1 MDKEFLIN
9 LLKLTIG
16 IVFLV
21 KGADIFISGAL
32 GIAKRIGIP
41 DFVIG
46 LTLIAFGTSL
56 PELMVNIKA
65 SLEGA
70 TEMTLGNVVG
80 SNIANILL
88 ILGIAGII
96 RPLSIHKTFVKK
108 EIPLNFLSILV
119 LFAMIGD
126 KFLDGTAKA
135 FVSRS
140 EGLVLITTFIG
151 YLYFLAAFMEKEE
164 VSDEELKMGYLKG
177 SAYVLVGLAGLIL
190 GSRWSVE
197 GGIGMAL
204 ILGVSQA
211 LIGLFL
217 IAVGTSLPEL
227 ITSAVAAY
235 RGNSDIALGNVAG
248 SNIFNISLVL
258 GTSSLINPIVVPD
271 RILKD
276 IILLAIATTILLIS
290 NYTGRKYTVSR
301 LEATIFLTVY
311 IFYALYSWYFEL
323 NY

>member
-1 MDKEFLIN
+1 MDKEFLIS

-21 KGADIFISGAL
+21 KGADIFIAGAS
-32 GIAKRIGIP
+32 GIAKRMGIP

-96 RPLSIHKTFVKK
+96 RPLSIHRTFVKK

-126 KFLDGTAKA
+126 RFLDGTAEA
-135 FVSRS
+135 LVSRS

-164 VSDEELKMGYLKG
+164 INEEELKMGYLKG
-177 SAYVLVGLAGLIL
+177 FAYVILGLAGLIL

-204 ILGVSQA
+204 VLGVSQA

-276 IILLAIATTILLIS
+276 IILLVIATTILLIS

>member
-32 GIAKRIGIP
+32 GIARRIGVP

-126 KFLDGTAKA
+126 RFLDGTAKA
-135 FVSRS
+135 LVSRS

-164 VSDEELKMGYLKG
+164 ANDEELKMGYLKG
-177 SAYVLVGLAGLIL
+177 FAYVILGLAGLIL

-204 ILGVSQA
+204 VLGVSQA

-276 IILLAIATTILLIS
+276 VILLVIATTILLIS

>member
-9 LLKLTIG
+9 LLKLIAG

-32 GIAKRIGIP
+32 GIARRIGVP

-70 TEMTLGNVVG
+70 TEITLGNVVG

-126 KFLDGTAKA
+126 RFLDGTAKA
-135 FVSRS
+135 LVSRS

-164 VSDEELKMGYLKG
+164 ANDEELKMGYLKG
-177 SAYVLVGLAGLIL
+177 FAYVILGLAGLIL

-204 ILGVSQA
+204 VLGVSQA

-271 RILKD
+271 RIFKD
-276 IILLAIATTILLIS
+276 IILLVIATTILLIS
-290 NYTGRKYTVSR
+290 NYTGKKYTVSR

-311 IFYALYSWYFEL
+311 IFYALYSWYLEL

>member
-1 MDKEFLIN
+1 MDKELLIY
-9 LLKLTIG
+9 LLKLTAG

-32 GIAKRIGIP
+32 GIAKRLGIP

-126 KFLDGTAKA
+126 RFLDGTAKA

-164 VSDEELKMGYLKG
+164 INDEELKMGYIKG
-177 SAYVLVGLAGLIL
+177 SAYVIIGLVGLIL

-204 ILGVSQA
+204 VLGVSQA

-276 IILLAIATTILLIS
+276 IILLVIATTILLIS

-323 NY
+323 N

>member
-9 LLKLTIG
+9 LLKLIAG

-32 GIAKRIGIP
+32 GIARRIGVP

-70 TEMTLGNVVG
+70 TEITLGNVVG

-96 RPLSIHKTFVKK
+96 RPLSIHRTFVKK

-126 KFLDGTAKA
+126 RFLDGTAEA
-135 FVSRS
+135 LVSRS

-164 VSDEELKMGYLKG
+164 INEEELKMGYLKG
-177 SAYVLVGLAGLIL
+177 FAYVILGLAGLIL

-276 IILLAIATTILLIS
+276 IILLVIATTILLIS

-311 IFYALYSWYFEL
+311 IFYALYSWYLEL

>member
-1 MDKEFLIN
+1 MDKEFLIS

-21 KGADIFISGAL
+21 KGADIFIAGAS
-32 GIAKRIGIP
+32 GIAKRMGIP

-96 RPLSIHKTFVKK
+96 RPLSIHRTFVKK

-126 KFLDGTAKA
+126 RFLDGTAEA
-135 FVSRS
+135 LVSRS

-164 VSDEELKMGYLKG
+164 INEEELKMGYLKG
-177 SAYVLVGLAGLIL
+177 FAYVILGLAGLIL

-276 IILLAIATTILLIS
+276 IILLVIATTILLIS

>member
-126 KFLDGTAKA
+126 KFLDSTAKA
-135 FVSRS
+135 LVSRS

-164 VSDEELKMGYLKG
+164 VNDEELKMGYIKG
-177 SAYVLVGLAGLIL
+177 SAYVLLGLAGLIL

-204 ILGVSQA
+204 VLGVSQA

-276 IILLAIATTILLIS
+276 IILLVIATTILLIS

>member
-32 GIAKRIGIP
+32 GIAKRMGIP

-126 KFLDGTAKA
+126 KFLDATAKA
-135 FVSRS
+135 LVSRS

-164 VSDEELKMGYLKG
+164 TNDEELKMGYLKG
-177 SAYVLVGLAGLIL
+177 SAYVFLGLAGLIL

-204 ILGVSQA
+204 VLGVSQA

-276 IILLAIATTILLIS
+276 VILLVIATTILLIS

>member
-1 MDKEFLIN
+1 
-9 LLKLTIG
+9 
-16 IVFLV
+16 
-21 KGADIFISGAL
+21 
-32 GIAKRIGIP
+32 
-41 DFVIG
+41 
-46 LTLIAFGTSL
+46 
-56 PELMVNIKA
+56 
-65 SLEGA
+65 
-70 TEMTLGNVVG
+70 VVG

-108 EIPLNFLSILV
+108 EIPLNFLSILI

-126 KFLDGTAKA
+126 KFLDGTSQA

-164 VSDEELKMGYLKG
+164 VEDKEYSMGYLKG
-177 SAYVLVGLAGLIL
+177 SAYILLGLGGLIL

-197 GGIGMAL
+197 GGIGMAT

-258 GTSSLINPIVVPD
+258 GTSSLINPIAVPE

-276 IILLAIATTILLIS
+276 ILLLVVATTILLIS

-301 LEATIFLTVY
+301 SEATIFLTVY
-311 IFYALYSWYFEL
+311 IIIYSWYTEL
-323 NY
+323 TN